1 MVINSYLQY
10 NSLTYIKTNT
20 MKNIKNIT
28 MLILA
33 VIGMVA
39 IIGGSAIQER
49 QTGKYQIDCEFTSE
63 TSRAHCVTID
73 TETGEIFATHKIK
86 KSDFKLIN

>member
-1 MVINSYLQY
+1 V
-10 NSLTYIKTNT
+10 KTNT
-20 MKNIKNIT
+20 MKNIT

-39 IIGGSAIQER
+39 IIGGSSIQER

>member
-1 MVINSYLQY
+1 M
-10 NSLTYIKTNT
+10 KTNT

-39 IIGGSAIQER
+39 IIGGSSIQER
-49 QTGKYQIDCEFTSE
+49 QTGKYQ
-63 TSRAHCVTID
+63 
-73 TETGEIFATHKIK
+73 
-86 KSDFKLIN
+86 

>member
-1 MVINSYLQY
+1 ML
-10 NSLTYIKTNT
+10 LKTNT

-28 MLILA
+28 MLILV

-39 IIGGSAIQER
+39 IIGGSSIQER

-73 TETGEIFATHKIK
+73 TETGEIFAAHKIK

>member
-1 MVINSYLQY
+1 
-10 NSLTYIKTNT
+10 
-20 MKNIKNIT
+20 MKSIADEWNIT

-39 IIGGSAIQER
+39 IIGGSSIQER
-49 QTGKYQIDCEFTSE
+49 QTGKYQIDCEFTTE

-73 TETGEIFATHKIK
+73 TETGEIFATNKIK
-86 KSDFKLIN
+86 KSDFILMN

>member
-1 MVINSYLQY
+1 MNSALQY

-28 MLILA
+28 MLILS
-33 VIGMVA
+33 VIGIVVV
-39 IIGGSAIQER
+39 IGGSAKQER

-73 TETGEIFATHKIK
+73 TETGDIFATHKIK

>member
-1 MVINSYLQY
+1 M
-10 NSLTYIKTNT
+10 KTNT

-39 IIGGSAIQER
+39 IIGGSSIQER

-73 TETGEIFATHKIK
+73 TETGDIFATSQNQKE
-86 KSDFKLIN
+86 

>member
-1 MVINSYLQY
+1 MLIISYLQIFHY
-10 NSLTYIKTNT
+10 LNIKHKTNT
-20 MKNIKNIT
+20 MKNIT

-39 IIGGSAIQER
+39 IIGGSSIQER

-73 TETGEIFATHKIK
+73 TETGDIFATHKIK
-86 KSDFKLIN
+86 KSDFILMN

>member
-1 MVINSYLQY
+1 M
-10 NSLTYIKTNT
+10 KTNT
-20 MKNIKNIT
+20 MKNIKNST

-33 VIGMVA
+33 VIGMIA
-39 IIGGSAIQER
+39 IIGGSSIQER
-49 QTGKYQIDCEFTSE
+49 QTGMYQIDCEFTSE

-73 TETGEIFATHKIK
+73 TETGDIFATHKIK

>member
-1 MVINSYLQY
+1 MSYLQDI
-10 NSLTYIKTNT
+10 SLPYILNIKTNT
-20 MKNIKNIT
+20 MKNIT

-33 VIGMVA
+33 AIGMVA
-39 IIGGSAIQER
+39 LIGGSAIQDR

-73 TETGEIFATHKIK
+73 TETGDIFATHKIK

>member
-1 MVINSYLQY
+1 
-10 NSLTYIKTNT
+10 

-39 IIGGSAIQER
+39 IIGGSSIQER
-49 QTGKYQIDCEFTSE
+49 QTGKYQIDCEFTTE

-73 TETGEIFATHKIK
+73 TETGEIFATNKIK
-86 KSDFKLIN
+86 KSYFILMN

>member
-1 MVINSYLQY
+1 M
-10 NSLTYIKTNT
+10 KTNT

-33 VIGMVA
+33 VIGLVA
-39 IIGGSAIQER
+39 IIGGSSIQER

-73 TETGEIFATHKIK
+73 TETGDIFATYKIK
-86 KSDFKLIN
+86 KSDFIFIN

>member
-1 MVINSYLQY
+1 MSYLQDI
-10 NSLTYIKTNT
+10 SLPYILNIKTNT
-20 MKNIKNIT
+20 MKNIT
-28 MLILA
+28 MLILVA
-33 VIGMVA
+33 IGMVA
-39 IIGGSAIQER
+39 LIGGSAIQDR

-73 TETGEIFATHKIK
+73 TETGDIFATHKIK

>member
-1 MVINSYLQY
+1 
-10 NSLTYIKTNT
+10 

-39 IIGGSAIQER
+39 IIGGSSIQER
-49 QTGKYQIDCEFTSE
+49 QIGKYQIE
-63 TSRAHCVTID
+63 RGAM
-73 TETGEIFATHKIK
+73 
-86 KSDFKLIN
+86 INYNIWSNL

>member
-1 MVINSYLQY
+1 V
-10 NSLTYIKTNT
+10 KTDT
-20 MKNIKNIT
+20 MKNIT

-39 IIGGSAIQER
+39 IIGGSSIQER
-49 QTGKYQIDCEFTSE
+49 QTGKYQIDCEFTTE

-73 TETGEIFATHKIK
+73 TETGEIFATNKIK
-86 KSDFKLIN
+86 KSDFILMN

>member
-1 MVINSYLQY
+1 M
-10 NSLTYIKTNT
+10 
-20 MKNIKNIT
+20 KNIT
-28 MLILA
+28 MLILV
-33 VIGMVA
+33 VIGMIA
-39 IIGGSAIQER
+39 IIGGSSIQER

-73 TETGEIFATHKIK
+73 TETGEIFAAHKIK

>member
-1 MVINSYLQY
+1 
-10 NSLTYIKTNT
+10 

-28 MLILA
+28 MLMLA

-39 IIGGSAIQER
+39 IIGGSTIQER
-49 QTGKYQIDCEFTSE
+49 QIGKYHIDCEFTSE

-73 TETGEIFATHKIK
+73 TETGDIFATLKIK

>member
-1 MVINSYLQY
+1 
-10 NSLTYIKTNT
+10 
-20 MKNIKNIT
+20 
-28 MLILA
+28 MLILV
-33 VIGMVA
+33 VIGMIA
-39 IIGGSAIQER
+39 IIGGSSIQER

-73 TETGEIFATHKIK
+73 TETGEIFAAHKIK

>member
-1 MVINSYLQY
+1 M
-10 NSLTYIKTNT
+10 KTNT

-28 MLILA
+28 MLMFA
-33 VIGMVA
+33 VIGMIA
-39 IIGGSAIQER
+39 IIGGSSIQER

-73 TETGEIFATHKIK
+73 TETGDIFATHKIK
-86 KSDFKLIN
+86 KSDFIFIN

>member
-1 MVINSYLQY
+1 MVINSYLHY

-33 VIGMVA
+33 VIGMAAV
-39 IIGGSAIQER
+39 IGGSAIQER

-63 TSRAHCVTID
+63 TSRTHCVTLD
-73 TETGEIFATHKIK
+73 TETGDIFATLKIK
-86 KSDFKLIN
+86 KSDFELRN